1 MLQRSRRAFT
11 LVELLV
17 VIAIIAIL
25 IALLL
30 PAVQKV
36 REAAMRSQCQNNL
49 KQIGLALHNYHSDHG
64 TFPPGGTTVGG
75 QGLAFHVLILPYVEQ
90 DNLYKQ
96 FNLNQAYGG
105 ATNKPLGL
113 VRVPI
118 YLCPLPAQ
126 GLRSEASFEF
136 VNNAPPWAS
145 HYIGN
150 MGPNDRPSG
159 GTRYDVTLTN
169 SPQGGVARQGV
180 LGYDTKIRVTDII
193 DGSSNT
199 FLVGEMSTV
208 RPGGLSMGRRAWTR
222 GCWSGSDLQC
232 TSARN
237 VANAMNTVWYNGS
250 NNFNNVSFG
259 SMHPGGTHW
268 LFGDAS
274 VRFMSESTSM
284 AVYLATASRDGGE
297 TNALQ

>member
-1 MLQRSRRAFT
+1 MRAARSCPAFT
-11 LVELLV
+11 LIELLV

-25 IALLL
+25 ISLLV

-36 REAAMRSQCQNNL
+36 REAANKTRCQNNL
-49 KQIGLALHNYHSDHG
+49 RQIGLALHNYHNDYG
-64 TFPPGGTTVGG
+64 TFPPGGTISGT

-96 FNLNQAYGG
+96 FNLAQAYGSS
-105 ATNKPLGL
+105 TNKPLGL
-113 VRVPI
+113 IRVPI
-118 YLCPLPAQ
+118 YHCPSAGQ
-126 GLRSEASFEF
+126 GLQSEAGFEA
-136 VNNAPPWAS
+136 VNGQQPWAA

-150 MGPNDRPSG
+150 MGPNDLTGS
-159 GTRYDVTLTN
+159 RYLVTPA
-169 SPQGGVARQGV
+169 PQGGIALQGV
-180 LGYDTKIRVTDII
+180 LGYDTKFRILDIT
-193 DGSSNT
+193 DGSSTT

-222 GCWSGSDLQC
+222 GCWSGTDLQC

-237 VANAMNTVWYNGS
+237 VANAINTVWYNGS